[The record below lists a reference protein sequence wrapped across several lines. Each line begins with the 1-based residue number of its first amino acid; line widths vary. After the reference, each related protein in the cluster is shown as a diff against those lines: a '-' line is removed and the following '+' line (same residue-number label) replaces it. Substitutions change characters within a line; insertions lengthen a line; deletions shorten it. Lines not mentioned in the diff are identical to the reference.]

1 MSETSLSLLEL
12 NSRIKNTIHSTF
24 ADTYWV
30 VAEISEIR
38 EVRNGHCY
46 IELIEK
52 DEKTEQIIAKSRAN
66 IWAYTYRILK
76 PYFKQAT
83 GQDLESGLKVL
94 LRVSI
99 DYQEVYGIS
108 LNVRDIDPTYT
119 LGDMAQKKQA
129 ILNKLSED
137 GVIDMNKELEVPLVP
152 QKVAVISS
160 PTAAG
165 FDDFCNQLNNNNRG
179 YQFYIKLFPAI
190 MQGDKTEE
198 SVIAAL
204 DRIYEHEDFFDV
216 VAIIRGGGSTSD
228 LMCFDNY
235 WIAYNIAQFPLPVFS
250 GIGHERDETI
260 VDYVAHTRLKT
271 PTAVA
276 EHIIE
281 LVSDFDE
288 RLGDLKDSII
298 TQTRDIVSDYRYM
311 LEKAS
316 GRFKPLV
323 KNSLLTEGHK
333 LNQIIQQLGSS
344 SDRYINNQ
352 INQLKNIT
360 NSIKSQSINKL
371 KTEQQQ
377 LNNIPGQLAGILK
390 HLFNQQESQ
399 LNLLSKTN
407 ELLNPENILKKGY
420 SITYKNGKAV
430 KNANEL
436 LSGDLI
442 STKLKDGSVDSTVN

>member
-1 MSETSLSLLEL
+1 MSETSLSLFEL

-66 IWAYTYRILK
+66 IWAYTYRMLK

-137 GVIDMNKELEVPLVP
+137 GVIDMNKELEIPLVP

-165 FDDFCNQLNNNNRG
+165 FDDFCNQLNNNSRG
-179 YQFYIKLFPAI
+179 YHFYIKLFPAI

-281 LVSDFDE
+281 LVCDFDE
-288 RLGDLKDSII
+288 RLDGLKDSII
-298 TQTRDIVSDYRYM
+298 SQTRDIVSDYRYM

-390 HLFNQQESQ
+390 HLFNQKESQ

-407 ELLNPENILKKGY
+407 ELLDPKNILKKGY
-420 SITYKNGKAV
+420 SITYLNGKAV
-430 KNANEL
+430 KNADEL
-436 LSGDLI
+436 KSGDLI